1 MGVLA
6 LGLRRQ
12 EYYDLMKWW
21 CVSKRWY
28 LVATFAVYYRG
39 RLVRSE
45 KRDFAVLNCVV
56 PKKYV
61 LPSPLPV
68 VSRLNYDSED

>member
-1 MGVLA
+1 
-6 LGLRRQ
+6 
-12 EYYDLMKWW
+12 
-21 CVSKRWY
+21 
-28 LVATFAVYYRG
+28 VATLAVYYRG

-56 PKKYV
+56 PKKCV
-61 LPSPLPV
+61 RPSPLPV